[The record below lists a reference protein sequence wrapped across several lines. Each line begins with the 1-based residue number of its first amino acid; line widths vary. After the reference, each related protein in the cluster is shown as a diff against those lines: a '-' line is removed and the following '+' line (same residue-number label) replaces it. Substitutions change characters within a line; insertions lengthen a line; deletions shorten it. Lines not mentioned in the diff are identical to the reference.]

1 MPLIDAAGLKRDLRA
16 SWNKGQE
23 HLAPTASL
31 IWRNSWGL
39 GISLYLDSC
48 ETEAVNLV
56 FTCITPLFVRHRQGL
71 RSFVWYRP
79 TTHLG
84 EQAIPQSKIST
95 TIQFLMVLFIP
106 RRFMTTTQQKNT
118 PRSKDKIERV
128 AQHDKPFKER
138 PNCRWHCQSWSSSTH
153 KSLTNVLS
161 FLVRNCCY
169 RSFSVC
175 LSRTGKQTMGIA
187 DHHSVSWALA
197 IRYSLPLPAALPI
210 LNIAL
215 PLTLPFL
222 VPLMT
227 RMGGRAR
234 KGVREILH
242 PYAWYFTTLI
252 PLMILVVAAVDGTPS
267 DMVQCNMENRWKQMF
282 RSKNEASVRAIQN
295 ALRCCGYNSLHDR
308 AWPFPSH
315 DIDAQACE
323 RTQGY
328 ARRC

>member
-1 MPLIDAAGLKRDLRA
+1 MTSPSKNALIAGGIFAIAA
-16 SWNKGQE
+16 
-23 HLAPTASL
+23 
-31 IWRNSWGL
+31 I
-39 GISLYLDSC
+39 
-48 ETEAVNLV
+48 
-56 FTCITPLFVRHRQGL
+56 
-71 RSFVWYRP
+71 
-79 TTHLG
+79 
-84 EQAIPQSKIST
+84 
-95 TIQFLMVLFIP
+95 
-106 RRFMTTTQQKNT
+106 
-118 PRSKDKIERV
+118 
-128 AQHDKPFKER
+128 
-138 PNCRWHCQSWSSSTH
+138 
-153 KSLTNVLS
+153 VLS
-161 FLVRNCCY
+161 
-169 RSFSVC
+169 
-175 LSRTGKQTMGIA
+175 A
-187 DHHSVSWALA
+187 VSWALA

-323 RTQGY
+323 RTQGSPKLDFAGRPSLSAQRMHWFLIDSKANHSQWGSVNVPY
-328 ARRC
+328 LHDLE